1 MTAERVLVVDDDEAL
16 LNLMAL
22 ALRRRG
28 YQVEQASDGFS
39 ALKIIA
45 SQPPF
50 SVLLTDMMMPGMS
63 GLELL
68 REARK
73 LDEHLEV
80 VIVTA
85 APELD
90 NAISALRADGA
101 YDYLLKP
108 FESMSQLLL
117 AVERAASH
125 RRLLIEREEL
135 RVRVQHEADRLRALI
150 TNTGDAILS
159 ANADGIL
166 QIVNPAALRL
176 MGVESLEGTDAFQSL
191 PPALCTL
198 ITNWKAVGGNLPAVV
213 ETYWI
218 DGTVQMVSLTP
229 IPEEEDARW
238 GWVAVLRDITH
249 VKRMEELKSQ
259 LLVEAA
265 SRIRIPLAQ
274 AMNALV
280 ELNILTSQN
289 ERVSEVVFRLTQIW
303 KRIQEW
309 GDDLSALIRIDSGI
323 NLQSANINLS
333 TVLDEIQQ
341 SQSGALSH
349 STGIVLDLNIENDL
363 PQVTADPELIRRLL
377 NGLINRA
384 VSRSEK
390 GGTIRL
396 YARNHNGQVW
406 VSISDDGPAVS
417 DADLPRIFEKSFV
430 KTGSGP
436 GVTGL
441 EMALVKTII
450 DRMGGQVWVGGQGKK
465 GSTIFVCLPTT
476 EQPALNNAA

>member
-1 MTAERVLVVDDDEAL
+1 MSTDRVLVVDDDDAL
-16 LNLMAL
+16 LNLMGL

-28 YQVEQASDGFS
+28 YQIEQASDGFS
-39 ALKIIA
+39 ALKILA

-50 SVLLTDMMMPGMS
+50 SVLLTDLMMPGMS

-73 LDEHLEV
+73 LDEHIEV
-80 VIVTA
+80 VVVTA
-85 APELD
+85 APDLES
-90 NAISALRADGA
+90 AISALRADGA

-117 AVERAASH
+117 AVERAASQ
-125 RRLLIEREEL
+125 RRLKMEREEL
-135 RVRVQHEADRLRALI
+135 RIKVQHEADRLRALI

-159 ANADGIL
+159 ATADGFL
-166 QIVNPAALRL
+166 QIVNPAACRL
-176 MGVESLEGTDAFQSL
+176 IGADHLENTQVGQSL
-191 PPALCTL
+191 PPALNTL
-198 ITNWKAVGGNLPAVV
+198 ISNWQAVGGNLPAVI
-213 ETYWI
+213 EMPWQ

-229 IPEEEDARW
+229 IPDEGDTHW

-309 GDDLSALIRIDSGI
+309 GDDLNALIRIDSGI
-323 NLQSANINLS
+323 NLQSTNINLGS
-333 TVLDEIQQ
+333 ILEEVRQ
-341 SQSGALSH
+341 SQTNVLQQTA
-349 STGIVLDLNIENDL
+349 GISLELNVEPGM
-363 PQVTADPELIRRLL
+363 PQVMADPELVRRLL
-377 NGLINRA
+377 NGLITRA

-390 GGTIRL
+390 GNAIRL

-476 EQPALNNAA
+476 DRPPQS

>member
-1 MTAERVLVVDDDEAL
+1 MSAERVLVVDDDEGL
-16 LNLMAL
+16 LNLMVL
-22 ALRRRG
+22 SLRRRG
-28 YQVEQASDGFS
+28 YQVEQAPDGFS
-39 ALKIIA
+39 ALKVLA
-45 SQPPF
+45 SQQPF
-50 SVLLTDMMMPGMS
+50 AVLLTDLMMPGMS

-73 LDEHLEV
+73 LDSHIEV
-80 VIVTA
+80 VVVTA
-85 APELD
+85 APDLD
-90 NAISALRADGA
+90 SAISALRADGA

-117 AVERAASH
+117 AVERAASQ
-125 RRLLIEREEL
+125 RRLLKEREEL
-135 RVRVQHEADRLRALI
+135 RVQIQHEAERLRALI
-150 TNTGDAILS
+150 SNTGDAILS
-159 ANADGIL
+159 ASASGTL
-166 QIVNPAALRL
+166 QIVNPAACRL
-176 MGVESLEGTDAFQSL
+176 VGADNLEGTDAFQTL
-191 PPALCTL
+191 PANLNTL
-198 ITNWKAVGGNLPAVV
+198 IANWKAVGGNLPAVV
-213 ETYWI
+213 ETIWP

-229 IPEEEDARW
+229 IPEEENISW

-289 ERVSEVVFRLTQIW
+289 ERISEVVFRLTQIW

-309 GDDLSALIRIDSGI
+309 GDDLNALIRIDSGI
-323 NLQSANINLS
+323 NLQSTNINLS
-333 TVLDEIQQ
+333 TILDEVRQNQ
-341 SQSGALSH
+341 SSALSQAA
-349 STGIVLDLNIENDL
+349 GISLDLNIETDL
-363 PQVTADPELIRRLL
+363 PQVVADPELIRRLL

-390 GGTIRL
+390 GNTIHL

-406 VSISDDGPAVS
+406 VGISDDGPAVS

-430 KTGSGP
+430 KTGAGP

-450 DRMGGQVWVGGQGKK
+450 DRMGGQVWVGGQGKR

-476 EQPALNNAA
+476 DQPGPL

>member
-1 MTAERVLVVDDDEAL
+1 MIAERVLVVDDDEGL
-16 LNLMAL
+16 LNLMGL

-28 YQVEQASDGFS
+28 YQVEQAPDGFS
-39 ALKIIA
+39 ALKILA
-45 SQPPF
+45 SQQPF
-50 SVLLTDMMMPGMS
+50 AVLLTDLMMPGMS

-73 LDEHLEV
+73 LDPHIEV
-80 VIVTA
+80 VVVTA
-85 APELD
+85 APDLD
-90 NAISALRADGA
+90 SAISALRADGA

-117 AVERAASH
+117 AVERAASQ
-125 RRLLIEREEL
+125 RRLLKEREEL
-135 RVRVQHEADRLRALI
+135 RVQIQHEAERLRALI
-150 TNTGDAILS
+150 SNTGDAILS
-159 ANADGIL
+159 ANASGTL
-166 QIVNPAALRL
+166 QIVNPAASRL
-176 MGVESLEGTDAFQSL
+176 IGVENLEGTDAFQSL
-191 PPALCTL
+191 PTTLNTL
-198 ITNWKAVGGNLPAVV
+198 IANWKAVGGNLPAVV
-213 ETYWI
+213 ETTWP

-229 IPEEEDARW
+229 IPEEENTRW

-309 GDDLSALIRIDSGI
+309 GDDLNALIRIDSGI
-323 NLQSANINLS
+323 NLQSTNINLG
-333 TVLDEIQQ
+333 VILDEVRQN
-341 SQSGALSH
+341 QSGALSQA
-349 STGIVLDLNIENDL
+349 TGITLNLTVEPDL
-363 PQVTADPELIRRLL
+363 PQVMADPELIRRLL

-390 GGTIRL
+390 GSAIHL

-430 KTGSGP
+430 KTGAGP

-450 DRMGGQVWVGGQGKK
+450 DRMGGQVWVGGQGKR

-476 EQPALNNAA
+476 NQSGQV

>member
-1 MTAERVLVVDDDEAL
+1 MTAERVLVVDDDDAL
-16 LNLMAL
+16 LNLMGL

-28 YQVEQASDGFS
+28 YQVEQASDGFA

-45 SQPPF
+45 SQPSF
-50 SVLLTDMMMPGMS
+50 SVLLSDLMMPGMS
-63 GLELL
+63 GLDLL

-73 LDEHLEV
+73 IDKHLEV

-85 APELD
+85 APDLES
-90 NAISALRADGA
+90 AITALRADGA

-125 RRLLIEREEL
+125 RRLLLDREQL
-135 RVRVQHEADRLRALI
+135 RIQVQHEADRLRALI
-150 TNTGDAILS
+150 SNTGDAILS
-159 ANADGIL
+159 ADNNGIL
-166 QIVNPAALRL
+166 QIVNPAAGRL
-176 MGVESLEGTDAFQSL
+176 LGSETLEGTDSRTNL
-191 PPALCTL
+191 PTVLSTL
-198 ITNWKAVGGNLPAVV
+198 VSNWQAVGGNLPAVI
-213 ETYWI
+213 ELPWG
-218 DGTVQMVSLTP
+218 DGSIQMVSLTP
-229 IPEEEDARW
+229 IPGEEAAGS

-259 LLVEAA
+259 MLVEAS

-289 ERVSEVVFRLTQIW
+289 DRVSEVVYRLTQIW

-309 GDDLSALIRIDSGI
+309 GDDLNALVRLDSGI
-323 NLQSANINLS
+323 SIQSTDINLNA
-333 TVLDEIQQ
+333 VLDEVCK
-341 SQSGALSH
+341 SQVDSLVETAG
-349 STGIVLDLNIENDL
+349 VKLDLAIEPDL
-363 PQVTADPELIRRLL
+363 PQVVADPDLIRRLL

-384 VSRSEK
+384 ISRSDK
-390 GGTIRL
+390 GGQIRL
-396 YARNHNGQVW
+396 LARNHNGQVW
-406 VSISDDGPAVS
+406 VSVSDDGPAVN

-430 KTGSGP
+430 KTSSGP

-450 DRMGGQVWVGGQGKK
+450 DRMGGQVWVGGQGKR
-465 GSTIFVCLPTT
+465 GSTIFICLPASGQLTL
-476 EQPALNNAA
+476 P

>member
-28 YQVEQASDGFS
+28 YQVEQAADGFS
-39 ALKIIA
+39 ALKILA
-45 SQPPF
+45 SQQPF

-73 LDEHLEV
+73 LDRHIEI

-85 APELD
+85 APDLD
-90 NAISALRADGA
+90 TAISALRADGA

-117 AVERAASH
+117 AVERAAAQ
-125 RRLLIEREEL
+125 RRLLIERE
-135 RVRVQHEADRLRALI
+135 QMQIQIQSEAERLRALI
-150 TNTGDAILS
+150 TSTGDAILS

-166 QIVNPAALRL
+166 QIANPAAEELI
-176 MGVESLEGTDAFQSL
+176 GASSLEGSNAFQTL
-191 PPALCTL
+191 PPNLVTL
-198 ITNWKAVGGNLPAVV
+198 IRNWQAVGGNLPAVV
-213 ETYWI
+213 ETPWP
-218 DGTVQMVSLTP
+218 DGSVQMVSLTP
-229 IPEEEDARW
+229 IPENGGAKW
-238 GWVAVLRDITH
+238 GWVAVLRDLSH

-259 LLVEAA
+259 LLIEAA

-280 ELNILTSQN
+280 ELNSMTSQN
-289 ERVSEVVFRLTQIW
+289 EPVNGVVVRLTQIW

-309 GDDLSALIRIDSGI
+309 GDDLNALIRIDSEINLQTTNINMTTMLEDVRRTQAESLSQTAGI
-323 NLQSANINLS
+323 NLDL
-333 TVLDEIQQ
+333 EIEP
-341 SQSGALSH
+341 G
-349 STGIVLDLNIENDL
+349 L
-363 PQVTADPELIRRLL
+363 PQVVADPELVRRLL
-377 NGLINRA
+377 NGLVNRA
-384 VSRSEK
+384 VSRSQK
-390 GGTIRL
+390 GDTIRL

-417 DADLPRIFEKSFV
+417 DTDLPRIFEKSFV

-436 GVTGL
+436 GITGL

-450 DRMGGQVWVGGQGKK
+450 DRMGGQVWVGGQEKR
-465 GSTIFVCLPTT
+465 GSTIFVCLPSS
-476 EQPALNNAA
+476 EQSAPA

>member
-28 YQVEQASDGFS
+28 YQVEQATDGFS
-39 ALKIIA
+39 ALKILA

-73 LDEHLEV
+73 LDEHIEV
-80 VIVTA
+80 VVVTA
-85 APELD
+85 APDLD

-117 AVERAASH
+117 AVERAASQ

-135 RVRVQHEADRLRALI
+135 RVRIQHEADRLRALI

-159 ANADGIL
+159 ANADGTL
-166 QIVNPAALRL
+166 QIVNPAACRL
-176 MGVESLEGTDAFQSL
+176 MGKDNMEGTDAFQSL
-191 PPALCTL
+191 PPILCTL

-213 ETYWI
+213 ETFWI

-229 IPEEEDARW
+229 IPEEGDTRW

-249 VKRMEELKSQ
+249 VKHMEELKSQ

-309 GDDLSALIRIDSGI
+309 GDDLNALIRIDSGI
-323 NLQSANINLS
+323 NVQSTNINLS
-333 TVLDEIQQ
+333 TILDELRQN
-341 SQSGALSH
+341 QSGPLSPA
-349 STGIVLDLNIENDL
+349 TGINLEINIDNDL
-363 PQVTADPELIRRLL
+363 PQVMADPELIRRLL
-377 NGLINRA
+377 TGLMNRA

-390 GGTIRL
+390 GGSIRL
-396 YARNHNGQVW
+396 YARNHSGQVW
-406 VSISDDGPAVS
+406 ISISDDGPAVS

-465 GSTIFVCLPTT
+465 GSTIFVCFPTT
-476 EQPALNNAA
+476 NQPVPL